1 MSDEVRLIIRG
12 QEYTGWNEIR
22 ITRAIKECASSFDI
36 AVSERWAGVDGA
48 WQIRPFDEAMV
59 YIDDDVVLSGYVESY
74 MPSYDANE
82 HAVRISGRSL
92 TCDLVD
98 CMPDI
103 GTGQFSGYTL
113 DAIASAVCGYF
124 GIGLRVECDVGDPL
138 PDAVIEKTET
148 AFSFLE
154 KLARLRSVLLTDDA
168 QGNLVITQAGI
179 NGSASALV
187 QGQNI
192 LAAQATLAGNA
203 RFQNYVCLSQ
213 TPVSQDGSDAQLQIK
228 GTATD
233 TGCPRNRR
241 FVEMAEHPATQP
253 QADARAKWRA
263 KHNFGIST
271 QASVTV
277 LGWRQAQASGDPGGA
292 LWDTNLLVP
301 VISPFLA
308 LNRQLL
314 IGKVEFQL
322 DEQGG
327 RRTVITV
334 APQNAYTPEPGGGS
348 TGGSDGSWN
357 DGL

>member
-1 MSDEVRLIIRG
+1 L
-12 QEYTGWNEIR
+12 Q
-22 ITRAIKECASSFDI
+22 TR
-36 AVSERWAGVDGA
+36 
-48 WQIRPFDEAMV
+48 
-59 YIDDDVVLSGYVESY
+59 
-74 MPSYDANE
+74 
-82 HAVRISGRSL
+82 
-92 TCDLVD
+92 
-98 CMPDI
+98 
-103 GTGQFSGYTL
+103 
-113 DAIASAVCGYF
+113 DAIIVGAGPAGLACAVM
-124 GIGLRVECDVGDPL
+124 LREAGFSP
-138 PDAVIEKTET
+138 AVIEKTET

-241 FVEMAEHPATQP
+241 FVEMSEHPATQP

-263 KHNFGIST
+263 KHNLGIST

-277 LGWRQAQASGDPGGA
+277 LGWRQAQESGDAGGA

-327 RRTVITV
+327 RRTVVTV
-334 APQNAYTPEPGGGS
+334 APQNAYTPEPGAGS